1 MCGITLVVSGKTGI
15 HSLKKNLFFLA
26 VGYKDGSTGQP
37 MENTAGDAWGNR
49 FSQRDLDWD
58 GFAID

>member
-15 HSLKKNLFFLA
+15 HSLKKFVFLSSWLH
-26 VGYKDGSTGQP
+26 GCSTGQP

-49 FSQRDLDWD
+49 FSQRDPD
-58 GFAID
+58 

>member
-15 HSLKKNLFFLA
+15 HSLKKKLFFLA

-49 FSQRDLDWD
+49 FSQRDLD
-58 GFAID
+58 